1 MSQHPHH
8 RADADPGTVQPPKAL
23 GWRERIRLAFGKA
36 APGGAS
42 CPPSPTLG
50 RSGGSPAPGVAGPA
64 QRQGTQSSEARAP
77 GGPTQD
83 TLHTVQADIL
93 AAARSTDAHSH
104 SAAAPRPAE
113 VTSEEFVH
121 HNTAAL
127 DRPALPADSMQAVPL
142 AAARIRR
149 YTGHKRDTR
158 ITGRYSER
166 DRAELEEA
174 AESHGYQGSL
184 SGFIADIAIAFSA
197 GLFTVTLPL
206 SDQTR
211 AQAEF
216 RAQVLRE
223 LGRIG
228 NNVNQIARHLNVGD
242 TPPDIRHGLGEL
254 HRLLAEIAEALC
266 HHPDTTEA

>member
-1 MSQHPHH
+1 
-8 RADADPGTVQPPKAL
+8 
-23 GWRERIRLAFGKA
+23 
-36 APGGAS
+36 
-42 CPPSPTLG
+42 
-50 RSGGSPAPGVAGPA
+50 VAGPA
-64 QRQGTQSSEARAP
+64 QRQGAQGSEAGAQGDP
-77 GGPTQD
+77 NPN

-93 AAARSTDAHSH
+93 ATGRTPTAHSY
-104 SAAAPRPAE
+104 SANTPRPAE
-113 VTSEEFVH
+113 VTTEEFVH
-121 HNTAAL
+121 HNTAVL
-127 DRPALPADSMQAVPL
+127 DRPALPANSIQAVPL

-166 DRAELEEA
+166 DRCELEEA

-211 AQAEF
+211 AQAQF

-223 LGRIG
+223 LARIG
-228 NNVNQIARHLNVGD
+228 NNVNQIARHLNFGD